1 MPRMSTMIKNVF
13 VSGRMHA
20 LFVPNEEDFD
30 DEYNIF
36 EALQAQAERIELLEE
51 QNDALVR
58 QGHLL
63 LQLLELSSQT
73 GHVIKESLAEL
84 KNLLNE
90 ENTTNSN
97 LLELANRLQSNISSK
112 ASN

>member
-1 MPRMSTMIKNVF
+1 MPKMATMIKNVF
-13 VSGRMHA
+13 VSGKMHT

-30 DEYNIF
+30 NDDYNIF

-51 QNDALVR
+51 QNDALTR

-73 GHVIKESLAEL
+73 GHIIKESLTEL
-84 KNLLNE
+84 KNILSE
-90 ENTTNSN
+90 ENVLSSN
-97 LLELANRLQSNISSK
+97 F
-112 ASN
+112 